1 MFKLQQSLCV
11 IFVLPSEMTQVM
23 CVLQLLLSQNKIS
36 CITNMVFAESFNNAE
51 VAEGLSRGSM

>member
-36 CITNMVFAESFNNAE
+36 CIVNTTFAESFNNVK
-51 VAEGLSRGSM
+51 VAKGPSRGSI